1 MWETILKRNIKPN
14 ATLSEV
20 EIKIR
25 QALKI
30 SALEDVISVN
40 EDKIQRLVNTDKRKE
55 RQELLQKIKQ
65 DKETLQSYKKSNPF
79 VAFGNKKSIQINDA
93 GEIIDDGYGRN
104 EFYPIYVIESGK
116 GKTITRP
123 GMGSDS
129 GKKII
134 NPELPITVEAAALHY
149 KENIVDYDKENVNRV
164 IPDDKPY
171 DAPYGRRKE
180 PTSTPSKLK
189 RDYKEAKDRL
199 NYYENIIEDKRTPA
213 DKRML
218 ANLRMEVEE
227 LQSQMVE
234 NAEESRRIETEAE
247 MQNPPIKAT
256 LSQIRTILQPI
267 SNADFNDFIISLD
280 KFVDSGSSPLIEEYR
295 ENNPGD
301 FTDIMALIEDSTSLD
316 SSSDEDRYLQK
327 LIMMVQNKTIEF
339 NRSSRG
345 NRVSLQV
352 VNDNKTRYSKDLN
365 RLILP
370 VNEDLTGK
378 FSEISEWLGRNYE
391 PVPDVKD
398 EGLFIKNLVEGIDN
412 VIADKGGNNSIAYA
426 IQYLINSDLANL
438 FSREVVVTGRY
449 LDSNTEQRKFRQFIN
464 TEKRKNMKLL
474 QNVATFLHRGKQMS
488 GFLTQDQMNKANK
501 ILQQQVGSKQ
511 FGRYF
516 LAEVPSAQLQK
527 KPKSN
532 LATKLGVTGRKKT
545 GEGRTQGPDSQGPR
559 RQPKPG
565 PKNKPRQRK
574 PNLYPK
580 ESKYKVPVG
589 TKLDYPKDYE
599 PMRGNYSREL
609 TENQK
614 EVLEDI
620 RETYRVNNPPS
631 AKTIEENKKKLEQTR
646 AEAEEMP
653 PEEKEE
659 NLQEWTDELVE
670 IALKNKGKTDYEPY
684 TGRQRTL
691 ALGRMVGEENNK
703 KFELYTQAELREKI
717 LENVKQGGEP
727 FAGLYLKSG
736 SVSKA
741 DLSGLSTKER
751 RKVKTMLQNAHPTEY
766 FGEDYLRLGKVIN
779 IIDGLAED
787 EEAELLEKLGVKNLQ
802 MVKTAASLRKKYENL
817 YKKLYDMVYDEEE

>member
-25 QALKI
+25 QALKV

-40 EDKIQRLVNTDKRKE
+40 EDKVQRLVNTDKRKE

-65 DKETLQSYKKSNPF
+65 DKETLQSYNKSNPF

-104 EFYPIYVIESGK
+104 EFYPIYVVESKK
-116 GKTITRP
+116 GKTTKRP

-134 NPELPITVEAAALHY
+134 DPKLPLTVEEAALHY
-149 KENIVDYDKENVNRV
+149 KENIVDYDKANVNRV
-164 IPDDKPY
+164 IPENKPY
-171 DAPYGRRKE
+171 DAPYGRKKK

-189 RDYKEAKDRL
+189 RDLEEAEDRL
-199 NYYENIIEDKRTPA
+199 NYYENIIEDRRTPN

-218 ANLRMEVEE
+218 TNLRMEVEE

-234 NAEESRRIETEAE
+234 NAEESTRIEFEAG

-256 LSQIRTILQPI
+256 LPQIRTILQPI
-267 SNADFNDFIISLD
+267 TNANFNDFIISLD
-280 KFVDSGSSPLIEEYR
+280 EFVDSGSAPIIDAYKEK
-295 ENNPGD
+295 NPEK
-301 FTDIMALIEDSTSLD
+301 FADIMSLVEGSTSLD
-316 SSSDEDRYLQK
+316 NSSDEDRYLQK
-327 LIMMVQNKTIEF
+327 LMMMVQNKTIEF
-339 NRSSRG
+339 NRSSKG

-391 PVPDVKD
+391 QVPDVKD

-412 VIADKGGNNSIAYA
+412 MVADKGGNNSIAYA

-464 TEKRKNMKLL
+464 TEKRRNMKLL
-474 QNVATFLHRGKQMS
+474 QNVATFLHRGKQVS
-488 GFLTQDQMNKANK
+488 GFLTQDQINKANK

-516 LAEVPSAQLQK
+516 LAEVPSAQLQR
-527 KPKSN
+527 KPKSS
-532 LATKLGVTGRKKT
+532 LATRLGATERKKT

-565 PKNKPRQRK
+565 PKNIPKQRK

-599 PMRGNYSREL
+599 PMRGDYSDEL

-614 EVLEDI
+614 EVLADI
-620 RETYRVNNPPS
+620 RQSYKINTPPS

-646 AEAEEMP
+646 AEAEEMS

-659 NLQEWTDELVE
+659 NLQEWAENLTE
-670 IALKNKGKTDYEPY
+670 IAMKRDGVITYEPY
-684 TGRQRTL
+684 SARRRKFSIEGMGRDE
-691 ALGRMVGEENNK
+691 VEN
-703 KFELYTQAELREKI
+703 KI
-717 LENVKQGGEP
+717 LSNIKGNKPPFFDFYLNIGRDGTVK
-727 FAGLYLKSG
+727 
-736 SVSKA
+736 KA

-787 EEAELLEKLGVKNLQ
+787 EEAKLLEKLGVKNLQ